1 MQKVHAVAE
10 VRLVFKLKIVSW
22 NVNSLRARE
31 PIVEK
36 LIKKENPDILCI
48 QELKINDKEY
58 VFNFF
63 SSFGYSTFSQTQK
76 SYNGVSF
83 SNKKN
88 IKVKDITFS
97 NLNVEQARNNTILL
111 DDYNIVIIN
120 NYFPNGNPID
130 TDKFPFKL
138 KWMDSLY
145 NEIKKLNQ
153 KYQIILTGDFNVI
166 PKDEDAHDIK
176 KYRKDA
182 LAQPETRK
190 EFFKYLNLDLLDIFE
205 SETKNKNYT
214 FFDYKTYKFGKEE
227 GIRID
232 FFLVS
237 PFLKNKLMNFKVL
250 KEYREMERPSDHCP
264 IMMNLNI

>member
-120 NYFPNGNPID
+120 NYFPKGFIKSIKDGNKVKTD
-130 TDKFPFKL
+130 TIANNIARPVK
-138 KWMDSLY
+138 
-145 NEIKKLNQ
+145 
-153 KYQIILTGDFNVI
+153 I
-166 PKDEDAHDIK
+166 PK
-176 KYRKDA
+176 
-182 LAQPETRK
+182 
-190 EFFKYLNLDLLDIFE
+190 
-205 SETKNKNYT
+205 
-214 FFDYKTYKFGKEE
+214 
-227 GIRID
+227 
-232 FFLVS
+232 
-237 PFLKNKLMNFKVL
+237 
-250 KEYREMERPSDHCP
+250 
-264 IMMNLNI
+264 

>member
-31 PIVEK
+31 PIIEK

-97 NLNVEQARNNTILL
+97 NLNVEH
-111 DDYNIVIIN
+111 
-120 NYFPNGNPID
+120 
-130 TDKFPFKL
+130 
-138 KWMDSLY
+138 
-145 NEIKKLNQ
+145 KK
-153 KYQIILTGDFNVI
+153 
-166 PKDEDAHDIK
+166 
-176 KYRKDA
+176 
-182 LAQPETRK
+182 
-190 EFFKYLNLDLLDIFE
+190 
-205 SETKNKNYT
+205 
-214 FFDYKTYKFGKEE
+214 
-227 GIRID
+227 
-232 FFLVS
+232 
-237 PFLKNKLMNFKVL
+237 
-250 KEYREMERPSDHCP
+250 
-264 IMMNLNI
+264 